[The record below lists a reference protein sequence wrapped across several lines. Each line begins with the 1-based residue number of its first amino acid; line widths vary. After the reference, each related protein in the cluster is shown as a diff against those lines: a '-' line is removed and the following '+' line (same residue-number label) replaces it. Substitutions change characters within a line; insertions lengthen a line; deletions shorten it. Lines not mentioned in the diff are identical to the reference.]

1 MNRNKIPL
9 YTLIKVGNMLM
20 MVSNFSLHEFE
31 MKEGTVHTLGFHYVS
46 NTLGS
51 ASITSK

>member
-1 MNRNKIPL
+1 VQINVDGA
-9 YTLIKVGNMLM
+9 TML
-20 MVSNFSLHEFE
+20 VQHFSLHEFE
-31 MKEGTVHTLGFHYVS
+31 MREGTVMVHTLGFHYVS